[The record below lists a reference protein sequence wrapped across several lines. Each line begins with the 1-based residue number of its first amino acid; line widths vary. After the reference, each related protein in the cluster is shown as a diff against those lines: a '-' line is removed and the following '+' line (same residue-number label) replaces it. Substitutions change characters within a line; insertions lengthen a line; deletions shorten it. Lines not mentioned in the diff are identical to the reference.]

1 MDETHTQTV
10 EEGFLSAAD
19 RDDLLRTIGDKL
31 PKAFFYRVLHEPD
44 GRMRFT
50 YLSQRVVEVLG
61 VPAEVL
67 FAEPAVMLDL
77 MVEADRQRFL
87 MAMERALTETMT
99 LDVVVR
105 VRRFDGELRWCH
117 IRSATRNIEAH
128 RQVCEGVVLDVTDQ
142 KRVEDQLVESQ
153 TRNQAI
159 LSALPDL
166 MFVMSRDGVY
176 LDYHARDMT
185 MLLVPPEQF
194 IGRHMNDVLPADLA
208 ALLVPKLRKVCESGV
223 MAVAEYSLDMAAG
236 PSHFEARIV
245 PCGPDRVLAIIRDTS
260 EGKRAQHEAQHNRL
274 ELARASRMTMLG
286 EIAVSLAHEL
296 NQPLAAILNNAQA
309 AERLIATD
317 RATLLD
323 TREILGDIASD
334 SQRAGQVIWRLRE
347 LLAQSVPERAP
358 LSLNQLVHDV
368 EPLLRSELL
377 TRQTT
382 WSVDLAEDL
391 PDARGDRIQILQV
404 LLNLVLNGMDAMN
417 DLPPEERRLS
427 IQTRQ
432 EDGTVRVSVRDTGV
446 GIAPEH
452 AAKLFE
458 PFFTTKPSGL
468 GMGLRICASIVT
480 AHGGRIWADSS
491 CGRGAVFHFTLPM
504 AHPS

>member
-1 MDETHTQTV
+1 MDEPHTQTL
-10 EEGFLSAAD
+10 EERFLSAAD

-31 PKAFFYRVLHEPD
+31 PKAFFYRVLHEAD

-61 VPAEVL
+61 LPAEAL
-67 FAEPAVMLDL
+67 FAEPAVMLDV
-77 MVEADRQRFL
+77 MIEGDRQRFL
-87 MAMERALTETMT
+87 AAMERALTETMT

-105 VRRFDGELRWCH
+105 IRRVDGEMRWCH
-117 IRSATRNIEAH
+117 IRSATRNIEGH

-142 KRVEDQLVESQ
+142 KRVEEELVESQ

-176 LDYHARDMT
+176 LDYHARDMST
-185 MLLVPPEQF
+185 LLLPPEQF
-194 IGRHMNDVLPADLA
+194 MGRHMNDVLPADLA
-208 ALLVPKLRKVCESGV
+208 RVFVPKLREVCESGV
-223 MAVAEYSLDMAAG
+223 MAVAEYSLDMPAG
-236 PSHFEARIV
+236 LSHYEARIV
-245 PCGPDRVLAIIRDTS
+245 PCGPDRVLAIIRDNS
-260 EGKRAQHEAQHNRL
+260 ESKRAQHDAQHNRL
-274 ELARASRMTMLG
+274 ELARVSRMTMLG

-309 AERLIATD
+309 AERLIATE

-323 TREILGDIASD
+323 AREIFGDIASD
-334 SQRAGQVIWRLRE
+334 CQRAGQVIWRLRE
-347 LLAQSVPERAP
+347 LLARGVPERAP

-391 PDARGDRIQILQV
+391 PDARGDRI
-404 LLNLVLNGMDAMN
+404 
-417 DLPPEERRLS
+417 
-427 IQTRQ
+427 
-432 EDGTVRVSVRDTGV
+432 
-446 GIAPEH
+446 
-452 AAKLFE
+452 
-458 PFFTTKPSGL
+458 
-468 GMGLRICASIVT
+468 
-480 AHGGRIWADSS
+480 
-491 CGRGAVFHFTLPM
+491 
-504 AHPS
+504 